1 MDTCSHWKSMGNGR
15 LVFYCFTLSLSLRR
29 GKLGSPTSSLLP
41 LMTSTADHDD
51 LPELEELLPLLP
63 PSLRRRWG
71 PGAPPLS
78 GTTCAFSHSLGL
90 TLAAGSGS
98 LMRLNIET

>member
-1 MDTCSHWKSMGNGR
+1 MVAKLWPPPIFQS
-15 LVFYCFTLSLSLRR
+15 CFN
-29 GKLGSPTSSLLP
+29 KDD
-41 LMTSTADHDD
+41 AQAD

-71 PGAPPLS
+71 PGAPPVS
-78 GTTCAFSHSLGL
+78 GTTCAFRHSLGL

-98 LMRLNIET
+98 WMRLNIET